1 MRFSYFSVKLS
12 LQSTFYV
19 SYVTIFRASANF
31 VQLAIEKN
39 SNYRKQT
46 YYKLKKKSLPSEAYF
61 ITTNKVRQ
69 FLLQK
74 AVAFL
79 LQSQRSSIK

>member
-19 SYVTIFRASANF
+19 NYITIFRASANF

-46 YYKLKKKSLPSEAYF
+46 YYKLKKSLYLVKF
-61 ITTNKVRQ
+61 IL
-69 FLLQK
+69 LLQTK
-74 AVAFL
+74 WGNSYYKK
-79 LQSQRSSIK
+79 Q

>member
-19 SYVTIFRASANF
+19 NYMTIFRASANF

-46 YYKLKKKSLPSEAYF
+46 YYKLKKSLYLVKF
-61 ITTNKVRQ
+61 IL
-69 FLLQK
+69 LLQTK
-74 AVAFL
+74 
-79 LQSQRSSIK
+79 

>member
-19 SYVTIFRASANF
+19 SYMTIFRASANF

-46 YYKLKKKSLPSEAYF
+46 YYKLKKSLYLVKF
-61 ITTNKVRQ
+61 IL
-69 FLLQK
+69 LLQTK
-74 AVAFL
+74 
-79 LQSQRSSIK
+79 

>member
-19 SYVTIFRASANF
+19 NYMTIFRASANF

-46 YYKLKKKSLPSEAYF
+46 YYKLKKSLYLVKF
-61 ITTNKVRQ
+61 IL
-69 FLLQK
+69 LLQTK
-74 AVAFL
+74 WGNSYYKK
-79 LQSQRSSIK
+79 Q